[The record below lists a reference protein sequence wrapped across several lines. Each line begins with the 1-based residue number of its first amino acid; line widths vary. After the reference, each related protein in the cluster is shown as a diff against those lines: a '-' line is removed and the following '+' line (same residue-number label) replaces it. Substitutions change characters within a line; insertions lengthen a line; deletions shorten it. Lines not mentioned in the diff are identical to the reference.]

1 MLLCKHSPA
10 RALGGS
16 LHLLV
21 LACQSHVFS
30 IVLLS
35 GLDLFM
41 LGKQDSQVRT
51 SGLSIILVSVWQLKK
66 EKNTFKK
73 VRKMLGKTLELET
86 KYTEAKIKGK
96 NG

>member
-10 RALGGS
+10 RALGGN

-21 LACQSHVFS
+21 LACQSQVFS
-30 IVLLS
+30 MVLLS
-35 GLDLFM
+35 GLDLFV
-41 LGKQDSQVRT
+41 LGKQDSGVRT
-51 SGLSIILVSVWQLKK
+51 SGLSIILVSVWQLGK
-66 EKNTFKK
+66 ERNTFKK
-73 VRKMLGKTLELET
+73 IRKMLEKTLELKT

>member
-66 EKNTFKK
+66 ERNTFKK
-73 VRKMLGKTLELET
+73 VRKMLEKTLELKT